1 MDLADPRLDSRSI
14 PLELRAHRSLRQ
26 GEPRNQS
33 FSLKRKIRK
42 STDLSFKTDQS
53 WGKSFFSV
61 KDLFLSLLL
70 STRTL
75 IISFLSHDCKRVFS
89 FPPLSLNRVNRCL
102 FAISD
107 LFSKNFS
114 KHFGKISVFIL
125 AFLKSIFSVSK
136 SIFVKG

>member
-53 WGKSFFSV
+53 LGKSFFSV

-70 STRTL
+70 FTRTL
-75 IISFLSHDCKRVFS
+75 IISFLSRDCKRVFS
-89 FPPLSLNRVNRCL
+89 FLPLFLNRVNRCL

>member
-53 WGKSFFSV
+53 LGKSFFSV

-89 FPPLSLNRVNRCL
+89 FLPLFLNRVNRCL

>member
-14 PLELRAHRSLRQ
+14 PLELRVHRSLRQ

-89 FPPLSLNRVNRCL
+89 FLPLFLNRVNRCL
-102 FAISD
+102 FVISD

-114 KHFGKISVFIL
+114 KYFGKISVFIL